1 MARILALLTSARK
14 KGFTSGLLME
24 ALTGAE
30 EVEGAEVDLAY
41 VYDYTFGPCTSCYN
55 CIREIGRYCTLKDDM
70 GREGALFQKILEANA
85 LIIAEPVHMWGNAA
99 MTHLFME
106 RLYPFLWD
114 GKLSGMPFVSISCA
128 SNQGMMR
135 IANRDLARLA
145 FCYKMLYLGGLP
157 VHRVYYDEGL
167 RHARYLG
174 IKLAQAGLEDEQEGR
189 RPLSDE
195 EAWFY
200 YMDKPWNALYL
211 YIDNLTRGTFRWEDS
226 LIEYGLAQGVFKDEE
241 AIQLMEEARE
251 YMIQT
256 INAWNL
262 NDYGEAQRNLIEA
275 SARWTRATYLEF
287 GKKSMDAEQPELYRP
302 IPSKKN
308 DER

>member
-14 KGFTSGLLME
+14 KGYTSGLLRE
-24 ALTGAE
+24 ARTGAE
-30 EVEGAEVDLAY
+30 EVEGVEVDLAY
-41 VYDYTFGPCTSCYN
+41 AHDYSFGPCISCFN
-55 CIREIGRYCTLKDDM
+55 CIRKVGQYCTLRDDM
-70 GREGALFQKILEANA
+70 GREGTLFQKVLDANA
-85 LIIAEPVHMWGNAA
+85 LIIADPVHLWGNAA

-106 RLYPFLWD
+106 RLYPLHWD
-114 GKLSGMPFVSISCA
+114 AKLSGMPFVSISCA

-157 VHRVYYDEGL
+157 VHLVYYDEAL
-167 RHARYLG
+167 RQARYLG
-174 IKLAQAGLEDEQEGR
+174 IKVAQAALEDEQEGR

-195 EAWFY
+195 EAWFH
-200 YMDKPWNALYL
+200 YMDKPWNALSL

-226 LIEYGLAQGVFKDEE
+226 LIEYSLAQEILKDEE
-241 AIQLMEEARE
+241 AIRLMEEARG
-251 YMIQT
+251 YMINT

-262 NDYGEAQRNLIEA
+262 NDYSEAQRNLIEA

-287 GKKSMDAEQPELYRP
+287 AKQLVQAQQPEVYRP
-302 IPSKKN
+302 IPSQN
-308 DER
+308 S